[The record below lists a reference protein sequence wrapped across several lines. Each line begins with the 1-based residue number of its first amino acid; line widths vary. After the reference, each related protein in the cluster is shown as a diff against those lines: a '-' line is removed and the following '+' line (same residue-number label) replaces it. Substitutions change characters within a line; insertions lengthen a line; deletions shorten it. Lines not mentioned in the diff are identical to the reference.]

1 MIPENLGKLERV
13 DLREVWRNE
22 ADDFTPWLA
31 MQKILDDLG
40 DTLGMQIEFQ
50 AREEA
55 VGPYSADILCRDIDD
70 DSYVVIE
77 NQLEETDH
85 DHLGK
90 LLTYAAHFKASTVV
104 WVAKAFSDQ
113 HRAAIDWLNET
124 SAEGTQFFAL
134 EIEVWRIG
142 ESAYA
147 PKFNMVAKPNNW
159 TKGGRTNAASLTE
172 TRQVQLDFWKGFYD
186 HVSQHGQQIKL
197 TAGPQAKRRMAVGG
211 VGRPGF
217 RLSAVASTYSETRG
231 WNGQELRAELRI
243 SRGELS
249 GQFHDLLQSEKSD
262 IEREMGGELG
272 WYNPEDTNACR
283 IYSRK
288 DVDLYDPDARNEQY
302 TWLLEQLESLRRVF
316 AERIRNLEPA
326 P

>member
-22 ADDFTPWLA
+22 ADNFTPWLA
-31 MQKILDDLG
+31 TQRNLDDLG
-40 DTLGMQIEFQ
+40 ETLGMQIEFQ

-104 WVAKAFSDQ
+104 WVAKTFTEQ
-113 HRAAIDWLNET
+113 HRAAVDWLNET

-142 ESAYA
+142 ESAFA

-159 TKGGRTNAASLTE
+159 TKGGRSTAASLTE
-172 TRQVQLDFWKGFYD
+172 TQRVQLEFWKGFQD
-186 HVSQHGQQIKL
+186 HVSRHGQQIKL
-197 TAGPQAKRRMAVGG
+197 SASPKAKTSMAAGGL
-211 VGRPGF
+211 GRTGF
-217 RLSAVASTYSETRG
+217 LLAAVASTYSETRG
-231 WNGQELRAELRI
+231 WNGQELRAELSI

-249 GQFHDLLQSEKSD
+249 GRFHDFLQSEKSD
-262 IEREMGGELG
+262 IEREMGGELN
-272 WYNPEDTNACR
+272 WYNPEDANACR

-288 DVDLYDPDARNEQY
+288 DVDLYDPDGRNEQFE
-302 TWLLEQLESLRRVF
+302 WLLEQLESFHRVF